1 MVNLLKQQDLIYK
14 DEAYEIIGATMAVHG
29 ELGPGFLEAVYQEA
43 LEIEFKLRDIPY
55 KREKLLN
62 IEYKGHTLTKYYN
75 ADFVCFNKIIVE
87 TKAQREL
94 TSIDEAQT
102 YNYLKATGY
111 KLGLLINFGERSL
124 KYKRIVT
131 TNYKD
136 F

>member
-1 MVNLLKQQDLIYK
+1 MENLLKQQDLIYK
-14 DEAYEIIGATMAVHG
+14 EEAYDIIGAAMAVHR
-29 ELGPGFLEAVYQEA
+29 ELGSGFLEAVYQEA

-55 KREKLLN
+55 EREKRLN
-62 IEYKGHTLTKYYN
+62 IEYKTQTLKKYYN
-75 ADFVCFNKIIVE
+75 ADFVCYDKIIVE
-87 TKAQREL
+87 TKSQREL

-102 YNYLKATGY
+102 YNYLKATGF